1 MMQIKE
7 LIIYGKNGK
16 RRTLPFRMG
25 EVNIITGKSKSGK
38 TAIGAIIEYC
48 LGGTSCNISDGIV
61 RDNSDWYAL
70 LLQFMNEQVFIARK
84 NPLPS
89 QQSTGVFYLE
99 VGSDI
104 TIPDTCDFIPNQ
116 NVEGIEETLTKRL
129 GISENINIPPGN
141 QSRPPLSANIRHALY
156 YCFQYQDEIASPKNL
171 FHRQQEDFITQAI
184 RDTLPYFLGIVNE
197 ENLALES
204 ERVQLRRQ
212 ITIEKRRLD
221 ESLSLRGG
229 GVSRAIS
236 LFSESKEVGLL
247 PKDEVV
253 DFDDYDAVKSV
264 LERVDIWQPA
274 PFETIGMDRLSYLQS
289 ELSGC
294 ESELQNLNIEIDEAR
309 LFSGASNSYDAA
321 VKHQALRLNSIGLFE
336 QIDFAPNHC
345 PFCSSEFGESK
356 IPNVESVKTAII
368 NLNKE
373 IEGIEKERPKIH
385 KHLNSLEEKRQGL
398 RNKIQSI
405 RSEIDG
411 VYEQNQS
418 AKNYQD
424 LMARRARV
432 VGRISLW
439 LESIGAFDNYGGKQ
453 ETIRRLESRL
463 DEIEKLLNRDDLQER
478 LISALNRIAVDMSL
492 WAKDLKLE
500 HGEHPFRLDMGKV
513 TVVVDK
519 PDRPIPLRQL
529 GSGANWVGVHLV
541 TYFAL
546 HKFFIEAN
554 RPVPN
559 FIFIDQPSQVYFP
572 SEREGHGQDWDMIRE
587 LYNFIFD
594 RVKNLNNRLQVIIVD
609 HASIENKKFL
619 KAVNE
624 DWHNVNDNLIPVDWY
639 TKSK

>member
-373 IEGIEKERPKIH
+373 IEGIEK
-385 KHLNSLEEKRQGL
+385 G
-398 RNKIQSI
+398 
-405 RSEIDG
+405 
-411 VYEQNQS
+411 
-418 AKNYQD
+418 
-424 LMARRARV
+424 
-432 VGRISLW
+432 
-439 LESIGAFDNYGGKQ
+439 
-453 ETIRRLESRL
+453 
-463 DEIEKLLNRDDLQER
+463 
-478 LISALNRIAVDMSL
+478 
-492 WAKDLKLE
+492 
-500 HGEHPFRLDMGKV
+500 
-513 TVVVDK
+513 
-519 PDRPIPLRQL
+519 
-529 GSGANWVGVHLV
+529 
-541 TYFAL
+541 
-546 HKFFIEAN
+546 
-554 RPVPN
+554 
-559 FIFIDQPSQVYFP
+559 
-572 SEREGHGQDWDMIRE
+572 
-587 LYNFIFD
+587 
-594 RVKNLNNRLQVIIVD
+594 
-609 HASIENKKFL
+609 
-619 KAVNE
+619 
-624 DWHNVNDNLIPVDWY
+624 
-639 TKSK
+639 